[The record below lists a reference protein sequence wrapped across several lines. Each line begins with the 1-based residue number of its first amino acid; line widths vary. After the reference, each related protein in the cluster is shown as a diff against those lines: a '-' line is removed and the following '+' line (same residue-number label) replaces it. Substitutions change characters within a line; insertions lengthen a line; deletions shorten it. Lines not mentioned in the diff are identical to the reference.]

1 MNLNPIVIIK
11 AILRKIVLI
20 ALFPVIV
27 VGVVAYQQLQKPR
40 EYQSGMMFYTGLVSG
55 GSVASPEEGRVDHF
69 AVSNAF
75 DNLMTVI
82 ESREVIEEVAMR
94 LLAEHLRLDEPD
106 PLKISPANY
115 EKVHRELLPQSLMDD
130 LLAHVHP
137 DSTLQHIRR
146 LYAQSEPNEITRLI
160 DASGTFYNVD
170 VIRQGLIVSRKR
182 NSDMIE
188 VIYRSSDPGV
198 CFLTLQILADT
209 FIAKNQHLRQMEAG
223 GIVRYFE
230 NELAKARAK
239 LDRAEDT
246 LKEYSQE
253 NQIINYSEQTKYLA
267 AAREDLERDISFK
280 RATVDA
286 HQQAIARVEQKLGT
300 AEKVYLNNRQII
312 EKRNTLSSV
321 NSQIAKLQI
330 LGRPADGEEL
340 AVLREQAETLGKEVR
355 ALAEEHMALSYS
367 TESLPRTNIIN
378 QWLTHVLELDKSRA
392 ELTVLH
398 EQRDY
403 FDSMFDFF
411 APIGF
416 TLGKMEREINIAER
430 EYLSVLHGLN
440 MARIRESNFEVFNTL
455 ELLDEPFFPLNPRST
470 RARLLVIGAFLAS
483 LFFIT
488 GLVVVTELID
498 RSLRTPAKAESE
510 TGLDA
515 IGATT
520 GPIKNKKIDAAAL
533 HKSLFNLLVNKLVFY
548 LHSLKTNAAPCILVF
563 STRKQEALPGASR
576 EIARAIRAI
585 HQDVVFLRPG
595 PTSDQQEE
603 QVVADEEVTTTYY
616 GSSEQ
621 DIREKTAQLAEGNTP
636 AVIQLPDFEQQNIS
650 GFLKLQPHINILV
663 VDASQTW
670 DYHDRKLLESLR
682 ENYPDTLF
690 KVMVCQVEPDRL
702 DDFLAMVPRKRSF
715 LRKWVKKLVK
725 LNL

>member
-20 ALFPVIV
+20 VLFPVIV
-27 VGVVAYQQLQKPR
+27 AGVVAYQQLQKPR

-55 GSVASPEEGRVDHF
+55 GSVASPEQARVDHF

-94 LLAEHLRLDEPD
+94 LLAKHLWLDQPD
-106 PLKISPANY
+106 ALKISPANY
-115 EKVHRELLPQSLMDD
+115 EKVHRELLPQSLVSD
-130 LLAHVHP
+130 LLAHDHP
-137 DSTLQHIRR
+137 DSTLQHIKR
-146 LYAQSEPNEITRLI
+146 LYAQSKPNEITRLI

-230 NELAKARAK
+230 DELTRARAR

-253 NQIINYSEQTKYLA
+253 NQIINYNEQTKYLA

-280 RATVDA
+280 RASVDA
-286 HQQAIARVEQKLGT
+286 HQQAIARVEEKLGT

-312 EKRNTLSSV
+312 EKRNALSDV

-330 LGRPADGEEL
+330 LGRPGDVEEL
-340 AVLREQAETLGKEVR
+340 ALLRDQAEALEQEVR

-403 FDSMFDFF
+403 FDRMFDFF

-455 ELLDEPFFPLNPRST
+455 ELLDEPFFPLNPRPSK
-470 RARLLVIGAFLAS
+470 ARLLVLGAFIAS

-488 GLVVVTELID
+488 GLVVATELVD
-498 RSLRTPAKAESE
+498 RSLRTPAKAEAQ

-515 IGATT
+515 IGANT
-520 GPIKNKKIDAAAL
+520 GAIKNKNIDAPAL
-533 HKSLFNLLVNKLVFY
+533 HNNLFNLLVNKMVFY
-548 LHSLKTNAAPCILVF
+548 LHSVRSNQAPCILVF
-563 STRKQEALPGASR
+563 STRYQEALPDASH
-576 EIARAIRAI
+576 EIARAVQAI
-585 HQDVVFLRPG
+585 CQEVVFLRPEQ
-595 PTSDQQEE
+595 TEEE
-603 QVVADEEVTTTYY
+603 QAIPHAADDRIAVHYYKSSRQDVDEKAAQVAN
-616 GSSEQ
+616 SN
-621 DIREKTAQLAEGNTP
+621 TAT
-636 AVIQLPDFEQQNIS
+636 VIQLPEFEQQHIS
-650 GFLKLQPHINILV
+650 GFLRLQPVMNILV
-663 VDASQTW
+663 VDSSQTW
-670 DYHDRKLLESLR
+670 DYHDRKLLESLKDSFN
-682 ENYPDTLF
+682 ETLF
-690 KVMVCQVEPDRL
+690 KVMVCHVQPDRL
-702 DDFLAMVPRKRSF
+702 DDFVANVPRKRSF
-715 LRKWVKKLVK
+715 LRKWVKKILR